1 MDENKY
7 ITGLKGEGIFR
18 DLLKL
23 KKHKF
28 AQIDI
33 LSISEDDV
41 IYIWEIK
48 HQERFEAPPFDGH
61 GLPPYQLEM
70 RIKIAERTN
79 TIPMFAIIE
88 PEDENGDMWAFIQD
102 MRKLDALPDDRK
114 FITKT
119 GKRIIFHIDEFNKMN
134 VKDFLP

>member
-1 MDENKY
+1 MDANKY
-7 ITGLKGEGIFR
+7 LIGLKGEGIFR

-33 LSISEDDV
+33 LSISEDDF

-88 PEDENGDMWAFIQD
+88 PEDENGDMWAFVQD
-102 MRKLDALPDDRK
+102 MRKLAALPDDKK